1 MNCGQI
7 NQNSRDPFKLASLL
21 AVQSIGSAVHWQC
34 RHSVGKPTRHHPVGN
49 SPPNADLS
57 KYSVGWKQAIAN
69 GRYPFS
75 QRKISQAKMVAACR
89 RPPCKSAL

>member
-21 AVQSIGSAVHWQC
+21 AVQSIGSAVH
-34 RHSVGKPTRHHPVGN
+34 SVGKPTSHHPVGN
-49 SPPNADLS
+49 SPLNAGLS